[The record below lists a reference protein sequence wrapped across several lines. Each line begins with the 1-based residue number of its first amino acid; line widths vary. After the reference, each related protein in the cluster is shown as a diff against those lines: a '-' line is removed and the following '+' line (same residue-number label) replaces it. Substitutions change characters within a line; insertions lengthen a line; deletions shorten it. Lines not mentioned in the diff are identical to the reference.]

1 MRIRPDIVVSAV
13 LGGLALGWAVLI
25 YNPKAN
31 MEVALGPVTRVDD
44 EPAQRV
50 EAPSLS
56 ERQPAPRTSTSPDTV
71 TIVSEVDARAQLNDK
86 AREFFA
92 RAPGLS
98 AEERQRQAQQIER
111 ELSLL
116 ERAGGWS
123 AGETFLV
130 RAGLIRETVDD
141 PAQQADQLKA
151 LQQRYQNESNR
162 RLAQASARQDPAF
175 ESYKIRESQ
184 IVAEVMSLQTIPDGL
199 TRDEYLRRRLQAA
212 REQLMSNPSP

>member
-25 YNPKAN
+25 YNPKEG
-31 MEVALGPVTRVDD
+31 MEAPLGPVTRAAD
-44 EPAQRV
+44 EPAQQV
-50 EAPSLS
+50 EARGPS
-56 ERQPAPRTSTSPDTV
+56 ERRPAPPASTSPSDTV
-71 TIVSEVDARAQLNDK
+71 VFEGDARAQFNDK

-92 RAPGLS
+92 RAPALS
-98 AEERQRQAQQIER
+98 AEERQRQAQQIEQ

-116 ERAGGWS
+116 ERAGGLS

-130 RAGLIRETVDD
+130 RTGLIRETVDD
-141 PAQQADQLKA
+141 PVEQAAKLKA
-151 LQQRYQNESNR
+151 LQQNYQNESNR
-162 RLAQASARQDPAF
+162 RLAQASAQQDPAF

-184 IVAEVMSLQTIPDGL
+184 IVAEVMALQTIPDGL